1 MWSIKL
7 IIVFIGDQLWIIVS
21 NSTYL
26 LTVLHGD
33 IFFSFFKDGMQT
45 INHFNSYITSMI
57 PKLKDL
63 KNRQEGERKQLLELR
78 ESLRNSLDSY
88 KEVCFLLRCV
98 YTQCYFV
105 VVFLDTI
112 RQTYGLFDT
121 WIVNPG
127 NSKAMHY
134 EIFTIHSR
142 TLCLSFDHNGV

>member
-1 MWSIKL
+1 MEM
-7 IIVFIGDQLWIIVS
+7 
-21 NSTYL
+21 
-26 LTVLHGD
+26 

-98 YTQCYFV
+98 LAFPQCYFV
-105 VVFLDTI
+105 AVFLDAF
-112 RQTYGLFDT
+112 RQTSAFYDNWVG
-121 WIVNPG
+121 NPG
-127 NSKAMHY
+127 NSTARHY

-142 TLCLSFDHNGV
+142 TQCLSLHRNYWYINSIKH

>member
-1 MWSIKL
+1 M
-7 IIVFIGDQLWIIVS
+7 FIGDQLWIIVS

-26 LTVLHGD
+26 LLVLHGYYMD
-33 IFFSFFKDGMQT
+33 IIFFSFFKDGMQT

-98 YTQCYFV
+98 YSIPTVYF
-105 VVFLDTI
+105 LTHSDKHP
-112 RQTYGLFDT
+112 R
-121 WIVNPG
+121 
-127 NSKAMHY
+127 
-134 EIFTIHSR
+134 FTITRLVILEIPQRGIMRYLPYIPEHNV
-142 TLCLSFDHNGV
+142 CLSTVTIGV